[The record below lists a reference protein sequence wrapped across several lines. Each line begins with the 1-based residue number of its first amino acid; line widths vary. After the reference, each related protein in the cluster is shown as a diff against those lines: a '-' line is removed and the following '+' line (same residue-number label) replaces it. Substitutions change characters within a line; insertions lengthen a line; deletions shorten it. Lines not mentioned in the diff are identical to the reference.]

1 MSTAEQDTS
10 QHTGQDRGQ
19 DTDDG
24 RAQGAPAAW
33 QQADPGTYAQ
43 DPRAR
48 AFAAAYPERPI
59 PAQGPVE
66 TSSVC
71 STPST
76 GYERLWAA
84 IVPETR
90 TRANDL
96 HLPIVAAYA
105 ARLCDA
111 HPAADRELVMVAII
125 LHDTGWAHVDE
136 SRIISEG
143 FQGDWRQAAIRYE
156 HEAEG
161 CAVARRVL
169 PGLGYG
175 QGFVERVCEIIDG
188 HDTRPVAYSLEDALV
203 RDSDRLWRFDRSG
216 IAMSSSWFGMDPA
229 TYVDRLALEIVPE
242 LITEAAFAMARA
254 DLARNAGLLRTE
266 VIR

>member
-1 MSTAEQDTS
+1 MSTTD
-10 QHTGQDRGQ
+10 QHTQQ
-19 DTDDG
+19 VP
-24 RAQGAPAAW
+24 QSPPAW
-33 QQADPGTYAQ
+33 EQADPGAHAD
-43 DPRAR
+43 DPRAL

-59 PAQGPVE
+59 PAAGPVE
-66 TSSVC
+66 SGSIC
-71 STPST
+71 ISPST
-76 GYERLWAA
+76 GYEGLWKA

-105 ARLCDA
+105 SRLCDA
-111 HPAADRELVMVAII
+111 YPAADRELVMVSII

-143 FQGDWRQAAIRYE
+143 FQGDWRKAAIRFE

-161 CAVARRVL
+161 CTVARRVL
-169 PGLGYG
+169 PDLGYDAA
-175 QGFVERVCEIIDG
+175 FVERVCEIIDG
-188 HDTRPVAYSLEDALV
+188 HDTRHVAYSLEDALV

-229 TYVDRLALEIVPE
+229 TYVDRLEREIIPE
-242 LITEAAFAMARA
+242 LISEAALQMARN
-254 DLARNAGLLRTE
+254 DLQRNRSLLRTE